1 MLPLALRKKDI
12 DVTFFVILG
21 IDVTDGDAL
30 ESTDEF
36 MQQVNLNNPDAV
48 MIAVGNKVD
57 LVDQRK
63 IDLEDAKNFFSSL
76 TPPLPFYETS
86 ARTGEGVQELFD
98 EAVRQW
104 MEKHGHNDNPED
116 DPEDDGQRRCIIC

>member
-1 MLPLALRKKDI
+1 LLPLALRKKDI
-12 DVTFFVILG
+12 VILG

-63 IDLEDAKNFFSSL
+63 IDLVAKNFFSSL

-98 EAVRQW
+98 EAVRLW

-116 DPEDDGQRRCIIC
+116 DPEDDEQRRCIIC